1 MRSPPGLVCAA
12 LAMALSSHT
21 TASPP
26 GEATELVLDERVLMR
41 HGALTVWAGGFGSA
55 MAAHPT
61 RPGLFYFLTDRG
73 PNAGTGRE
81 DEKVFLR
88 PSHAPRIGLFR
99 REGTRLRRVRE
110 ILLRDAAGRPLTGLP
125 NPPGAGGTG
134 ERALDTHG
142 RELAPDPRGVDPEG
156 LVALPDGT
164 FWVAE
169 EYGPSLLH
177 LDANGRTLE
186 RIDPYAA
193 SSRGR
198 RLPRVLAARRPNYG
212 FEGLTVTPD
221 GKALIAVVQAP
232 LDNPSRDVRGAARL
246 TRLLWMDLA
255 SGATRQFAYVHDTP
269 GLFNT
274 EVLALSDRETL
285 VLERDVFFAGHPEKP
300 ARHKR
305 VYRANLEGATDLS
318 DPDDS
323 PRGRL
328 FGGRTPEELAESEM
342 TAAGLRPVARGMAVD
357 LLALPGGYPHDK
369 PEGMALLGPDL
380 LAVCND
386 DDFGITDD
394 DGALAVKRLP
404 GAGGARDRSRVRLVP
419 LPSR

>member
-1 MRSPPGLVCAA
+1 
-12 LAMALSSHT
+12 MAPAT
-21 TASPP
+21 NRTASSST
-26 GEATELVLDERVLMR
+26 ALTSELVLDERVLMR
-41 HGALTVWAGGFGSA
+41 QGALAVWAGGFGSA
-55 MAAHPT
+55 MAPHPH
-61 RPGLFYFLTDRG
+61 RPGFFYFLADRG

-99 REGTRLRRVRE
+99 REDARLRRVRE
-110 ILLRDAAGRPLTGLP
+110 ILLRDAAGRPLSGLP

-134 ERALDTHG
+134 ERAVDPRG
-142 RELAPDPRGVDPEG
+142 RELAPDPRGLDPEG

-177 LDANGRTLE
+177 LAANGRTLE
-186 RIDPYAA
+186 RIDPFAPSA
-193 SSRGR
+193 RGR

-212 FEGLTVTPD
+212 FEGLTVTPG
-221 GKALIAVVQAP
+221 GKALIAVLQAP
-232 LDNPSRDVRGAARL
+232 LDNPSRAVRATARV
-246 TRLLWMDLA
+246 TRLVWMDLQT
-255 SGATRQFAYVHDTP
+255 GGTRQFAYVHDAP
-269 GLFNT
+269 ALSNT
-274 EVLALSDRETL
+274 EVLALSERELL
-285 VLERDVFFAGHPEKP
+285 VLERDALFPGHPEKP

-305 VYRANLEGATDLS
+305 VYRASLEGATDLS
-318 DPDDS
+318 DPDDA

-328 FGGRTPEELAESEM
+328 FGGRTPEELADAELS
-342 TAAGLRPVARGMAVD
+342 AVGLRPVTRTLAVD

-386 DDFGITDD
+386 DDFGITDE

-404 GAGGARDRSRVRLVP
+404 GAGGARDSNRVRLVP
-419 LPSR
+419 LPAR

>member
-1 MRSPPGLVCAA
+1 MRRSLCLCCVA
-12 LAMALSSHT
+12 LAMAPSADI
-21 TASPP
+21 TASSP
-26 GEATELVLDERVLMR
+26 GETTELVLDERVLMR

-55 MAAHPT
+55 MATHPT
-61 RPGLFYFLTDRG
+61 RAGLFYFLSDRG
-73 PNAGTGRE
+73 PNADTGRP

-99 REGTRLRRVRE
+99 REGARLRRVRE
-110 ILLRDAAGRPLTGLP
+110 ILLRDASGRPLSGLP

-134 ERALDTHG
+134 ERAVDTRG
-142 RELAPDPRGVDPEG
+142 RELPPDPRGVDPEG
-156 LVALPDGT
+156 LVALADGT

-186 RIDPYAA
+186 RIDPYTPSA
-193 SSRGR
+193 RGR
-198 RLPRVLAARRPNYG
+198 RLPRVLASRRPNYG

-221 GKALIAVVQAP
+221 GKTLVAVLQSP
-232 LDNPSRDVRGAARL
+232 LDNPSRDVRRTARV
-246 TRLLWMDLA
+246 TRLVSMDVET
-255 SGATRQFAYVHDTP
+255 GRTRQFAYVHDAP

-274 EVLALSDRETL
+274 EVLALSDRELL
-285 VLERDVFFAGHPEKP
+285 VLERDVLFPGHPEKP

-305 VYRANLEGATDLS
+305 VYRAELEGATDLS

-323 PRGRL
+323 PRGRV
-328 FGGRTPEELAESEM
+328 FGGRTPEELEESEM
-342 TAAGLRPVARGMAVD
+342 TAAGLRPVARTLAVD

-369 PEGMALLGPDL
+369 PEGMALLAPDL

-394 DGALAVKRLP
+394 DGALVVKRLP
-404 GAGGARDRSRVRLVP
+404 GAAGARDRNRVRLMP
-419 LPSR
+419 LPRR

>member
-1 MRSPPGLVCAA
+1 
-12 LAMALSSHT
+12 MAPSSHT

-26 GEATELVLDERVLMR
+26 ADATDLVLDERVLMR

-55 MAAHPT
+55 MARHPT
-61 RPGLFYFLTDRG
+61 RPGLFYFLSDRG
-73 PNAGTGRE
+73 PNADTGRP

-99 REGTRLRRVRE
+99 RDGARLRRERE
-110 ILLRDAAGRPLTGLP
+110 ILLRDAGGRPLSGLP

-134 ERALDTHG
+134 ERAVDTRGH
-142 RELAPDPRGVDPEG
+142 ELAPDPRGVDPEG

-177 LDANGRTLE
+177 LDASGRTLE
-186 RIDPYAA
+186 RIDPYTPSA
-193 SSRGR
+193 RGR
-198 RLPRVLAARRPNYG
+198 RLPRVLASRRPNYG

-221 GKALIAVVQAP
+221 GKTLVAVLQSP
-232 LDNPSRDVRGAARL
+232 LDNPSRDIRRATRV
-246 TRLLWMDLA
+246 TRLVSMDLET
-255 SGATRQFAYVHDTP
+255 GRTRQFAYVHDEP

-274 EVLALSDRETL
+274 EVLALSEKEVL
-285 VLERDVFFAGHPEKP
+285 VLERDVLFAGHPEKP

-305 VYRANLEGATDLS
+305 IYRANLEGATDLS
-318 DPDDS
+318 DPDDG

-342 TAAGLRPVARGMAVD
+342 TAAGLRSAARTLAVD

-394 DGALAVKRLP
+394 DGTLVVKRLP
-404 GAGGARDRSRVRLVP
+404 GKGGARDRTRVRMVP

>member
-1 MRSPPGLVCAA
+1 MPYLLCAA
-12 LAMALSSHT
+12 LAMALET
-21 TASPP
+21 PP
-26 GEATELVLDERVLMR
+26 TEPPADELVLDERVLLKR
-41 HGALTVWAGGFGSA
+41 GALEVWAGGFGSA
-55 MAAHPT
+55 MAPHPR
-61 RPGLFYFLTDRG
+61 RPDLFYFLSDRG

-99 REGTRLRRVRE
+99 REGARLRRVRE

-134 ERALDTHG
+134 ERALDARG

-177 LDANGRTLE
+177 VDETGRTLE
-186 RIDPYAA
+186 RIDPYAP

-221 GKALIAVVQAP
+221 GKALIAVLQAP
-232 LDNPSRDVRGAARL
+232 LDNPSRQVRETARL
-246 TRLLWMDLA
+246 TRLLWMDLDT
-255 SGATRQFAYVHDTP
+255 GATRQFAYVHDAP
-269 GLFNT
+269 GLHNA
-274 EVLALSDRETL
+274 EVLALSSSELL
-285 VLERDVFFAGHPEKP
+285 VLERDVLFPGHGEKP

-305 VYRANLEGATDLS
+305 IYRARLEGATDLS
-318 DPDDS
+318 DPGDG

-328 FGGRTPEELAESEM
+328 FGGRTPEELPEAALSG
-342 TAAGLRPVARGMAVD
+342 AGLRPAARTLAVD
-357 LLALPGGYPHDK
+357 LLALPGGYAHDK
-369 PEGMALLGPDL
+369 PEGLALLAPDL
-380 LAVCND
+380 VAVCND
-386 DDFGITDD
+386 DDFGITDQ

-404 GAGGARDRSRVRLVP
+404 GAGGARDRNRVRLVR
-419 LPSR
+419 LPPR

>member
-1 MRSPPGLVCAA
+1 MRSPLLLCFALTMAPTAESPSSYAA
-12 LAMALSSHT
+12 S
-21 TASPP
+21 
-26 GEATELVLDERVLMR
+26 ELVLDERVLMR

-55 MAAHPT
+55 MAPHPQK
-61 RPGLFYFLTDRG
+61 PDHFYFLSDRG

-88 PSHAPRIGLFR
+88 PGHAPRIGLFR

-110 ILLRDAAGRPLTGLP
+110 ILLRDSEGRPLSGLP

-134 ERALDTHG
+134 ERAIDGRG
-142 RELAPDPRGVDPEG
+142 RELVPDPGGVDPEG

-186 RIDPYAA
+186 RIDPFAESA
-193 SSRGR
+193 RGR

-212 FEGLTVTPD
+212 FEGLTVTPG
-221 GKALIAVVQAP
+221 GKSLIAVLQAP
-232 LDNPSRDVRGAARL
+232 LDNPSRQVRGAVRL
-246 TRLLWMDLA
+246 TRLVSMDL
-255 SGATRQFAYVHDTP
+255 GTGRTRQFAYVHDAV
-269 GLFNT
+269 GLHNT
-274 EVLALSDRETL
+274 EVLALSDQELL
-285 VLERDVFFAGHPEKP
+285 VLERDTLFPGDPGRP

-305 VYRANLEGATDLS
+305 IYRATLEGATDLS
-318 DPDDS
+318 DPEDS

-328 FGGRTPEELAESEM
+328 FGGRTPEELAEGEM
-342 TAAGLRPVARGMAVD
+342 AAAGLRPVARTLAVD
-357 LLALPGGYPHDK
+357 LLTLPGGYPHDK
-369 PEGMALLGPDL
+369 PEGMARLGTDV

-386 DDFGITDD
+386 DDFGITDE
-394 DGALAVKRLP
+394 DGVLAVKRLP
-404 GAGGARDRSRVRLVP
+404 GAGGARDRNRVRLLP
-419 LPSR
+419 LPRR

>member
-1 MRSPPGLVCAA
+1 MTYLLCAA
-12 LAMALSSHT
+12 LAMAPAT
-21 TASPP
+21 PRTEPP
-26 GEATELVLDERVLMR
+26 ADELVLDERVLMR
-41 HGALTVWAGGFGSA
+41 QGALAVWAGGFGSA
-55 MAAHPT
+55 MAPHPQ
-61 RPGLFYFLTDRG
+61 RPDLFYFLSDRG
-73 PNAGTGRE
+73 PNAGTGKE

-88 PSHAPRIGLFR
+88 PAHAPRIGLFR
-99 REGTRLRRVRE
+99 REGARLRRVRE
-110 ILLRDAAGRPLTGLP
+110 ILLRDDAGRPLSGLP

-134 ERALDTHG
+134 ERALDTRG
-142 RELAPDPRGVDPEG
+142 RELAPDPRGVDAEG
-156 LVALPDGT
+156 LVALADGT

-177 LDANGRTLE
+177 LDANGRALE
-186 RIDPYAA
+186 RIDPYTP
-193 SSRGR
+193 SGRGR
-198 RLPRVLAARRPNYG
+198 RLPRVLASRRPNSG

-221 GKALIAVVQAP
+221 GKALIAILQAP
-232 LDNPSRDVRGAARL
+232 IDNPSKEVRNTARL

-255 SGATRQFAYVHDTP
+255 SGATRQFAYMHDAP

-274 EVLALSDRETL
+274 EVLALSEKEVL

-305 VYRANLEGATDLS
+305 IYRASLEGATDLS
-318 DPDDS
+318 DPEDS

-342 TAAGLRPVARGMAVD
+342 TAAGVRPAARTLAVD

-369 PEGMALLGPDL
+369 PEGLALLGPHL

-386 DDFGITDD
+386 DDFGITDE
-394 DGALAVKRLP
+394 DGVLAVKRLP
-404 GAGGARDRSRVRLVP
+404 GAAGARDRSRVRLVP

>member
-1 MRSPPGLVCAA
+1 MRRPASILCAV
-12 LAMALSSHT
+12 LAMAPPPHT
-21 TASPP
+21 TAAA
-26 GEATELVLDERVLMR
+26 GDATELVLDERVLLR

-55 MAAHPT
+55 MAAHPS
-61 RPGLFYFLTDRG
+61 RPGHFYFLADRG

-99 REGTRLRRVRE
+99 REGARLRKVRE
-110 ILLRDAAGRPLTGLP
+110 ILLRDAAGRPLSGLP

-134 ERALDTHG
+134 ERALDAHG
-142 RELAPDPRGVDPEG
+142 RVLPPDARGVDPEG

-177 LDANGRTLE
+177 LDAAGRTLE
-186 RIDPYAA
+186 RIDPYGTSA
-193 SSRGR
+193 RGR
-198 RLPRVLAARRPNYG
+198 RLPNVLAARRPNFG

-221 GKALIAVVQAP
+221 GKTLVAVLQSP
-232 LDNPSRDVRGAARL
+232 LDNPSREIRGAAKL
-246 TRLLWMDLA
+246 TRLVSMDLDT
-255 SGATRQFAYVHDTP
+255 GRTRQFAYVHDAP
-269 GLFNT
+269 GLYNT
-274 EVLALSDRETL
+274 EVLALSDRELL
-285 VLERDVFFAGHPEKP
+285 VIERDAFFAGHPETP

-318 DPDDS
+318 DPEDG

-328 FGGRTPEELAESEM
+328 FGGRAPEELAESDLR
-342 TAAGLRPVARGMAVD
+342 AAGVRPATRTLAVD

-369 PEGMALLGPDL
+369 PEGMALVGPAL
-380 LAVCND
+380 LAVVND
-386 DDFGITDD
+386 DDFGITEE

-404 GAGGARDRSRVRLVP
+404 GAGGARDRSRVRIVP
-419 LPSR
+419 LPSP

>member
-1 MRSPPGLVCAA
+1 M
-12 LAMALSSHT
+12 T
-21 TASPP
+21 TGPA
-26 GEATELVLDERVLMR
+26 EWTLDERVILR
-41 HGALTVWAGGFGSA
+41 HRGLSVWGGGFGSA
-55 MAAHPT
+55 MAPHPQQ
-61 RPGLFYFLTDRG
+61 PDLFYFLSDRG

-81 DEKVFLR
+81 DEKVFLQ
-88 PSHAPRIGLFR
+88 PDYAPRIGLFR
-99 REGTRLRRVRE
+99 REGGRLRRVRE
-110 ILLRDAAGRPLTGLP
+110 ILLRDASGQPLRGLP

-134 ERALDTHG
+134 ERAIDVHG
-142 RELAPDPRGVDPEG
+142 RELPPDPTGVDPEG
-156 LVALPDGT
+156 LVALADGT

-177 LDANGRTLE
+177 LDAGGRTLE

-221 GKALIAVVQAP
+221 GKTLIAVLQAP
-232 LDNPSRDVRGAARL
+232 LDNPSRDVRKTTRL
-246 TRLLWMDLA
+246 TRLVSLDLD
-255 SGATRQFAYVHDTP
+255 SGRTHQLAYVHDAA

-274 EVLALSDRETL
+274 EVLALSATELL
-285 VLERDVFFAGHPEKP
+285 VLERDVLFGGDAGKP

-305 VYRANLEGATDLS
+305 VYRASLEGATDLS
-318 DPDDS
+318 DPEDG

-328 FGGRTPEELAESEM
+328 FGGRTPEELAESDLP
-342 TAAGLRPVARGMAVD
+342 AAGIRAVTRTLAVD

-369 PEGMALLGPDL
+369 PEGMALLAPDL

-386 DDFGITDD
+386 DDFGITDT
-394 DGALAVKRLP
+394 DGTLAVKRLP
-404 GAGGARDRSRVRLVP
+404 GAGGERDRIRVRRVP
-419 LPSR
+419 LPPR

>member
-1 MRSPPGLVCAA
+1 MRRPVCLLCAV
-12 LAMALSSHT
+12 LAMTPPPHT
-21 TASPP
+21 TAAAGDP
-26 GEATELVLDERVLMR
+26 TELVLDESVLQR
-41 HGALTVWAGGFGSA
+41 HGVLTVWAGGFGSA
-55 MAAHPT
+55 MAPHPS
-61 RPGLFYFLTDRG
+61 RPGLFYFLSDRG

-99 REGTRLRRVRE
+99 REGARLRRVRE
-110 ILLRDAAGRPLTGLP
+110 ILLRDATGRPLTGLP

-134 ERALDTHG
+134 ERALDTRG

-177 LDANGRTLE
+177 LDADGRTLE
-186 RIDPYAA
+186 RIDPYGPSA
-193 SSRGR
+193 RGR
-198 RLPRVLAARRPNYG
+198 RLPRALAARRPNFG

-221 GKALIAVVQAP
+221 GKALIAVLQAP
-232 LDNPSRDVRGAARL
+232 LDNPSREIRGAARL
-246 TRLLWMDLA
+246 TRLVWMDLDT
-255 SGATRQFAYVHDTP
+255 GRTRQFAYVHDTP
-269 GLFNT
+269 DLHNT
-274 EVLALSDRETL
+274 EVLALSSTELL
-285 VLERDVFFAGHPEKP
+285 VLERDALFPGHAEKP

-305 VYRANLEGATDLS
+305 VYRASLEGATDIS
-318 DPDDS
+318 DPDDG
-323 PRGRL
+323 PQGRL
-328 FGGRTPEELAESEM
+328 FGGRAPEELPESDLG
-342 TAAGLRPVARGMAVD
+342 AAGVRPVTRTLAVD

-369 PEGMALLGPDL
+369 PEGMALLGPAL
-380 LAVCND
+380 LAVVND

-404 GAGGARDRSRVRLVP
+404 GARGARDRSRVRIVP
-419 LPSR
+419 LPSP